1 MCTFAKIFA
10 LYHKNENYFDMK
22 RVTLI
27 IALCIALCG
36 MAQAQDYVVPV
47 ETWDYAEV
55 NGSNY
60 HGYAFHE
67 QWDVDFT
74 VENQDGR
81 YTPTEEDIAE
91 AERLIQKR
99 IAYVNRFH
107 VNQEGDCPVVDEHMR
122 KYERQYVGF
131 TDITGCHIVW
141 VNFVWDESMADSLRN
156 DILLTE
162 GGCGHYW
169 HIKVN
174 LTTGKVYGLE
184 VNGYGTVKVI
194 PRQKKPTHR
203 ISRPGRPRPAGK
215 LRKTGIPH
223 NPEEARF

>member
-1 MCTFAKIFA
+1 
-10 LYHKNENYFDMK
+10 MK
-22 RVTLI
+22 RLTAI
-27 IALCIALCG
+27 IALAAVLFG
-36 MAQAQDYVVPV
+36 TAQAQDYVVPV

-55 NGSNY
+55 QGINY

-107 VNQEGDCPVVDEHMR
+107 ENQEGDCPVVDEHMR

-141 VNFVWDESMADSLRN
+141 VNFVWDESMADSLSK

-184 VNGYGTVKVI
+184 VNGHGTVKVI
-194 PRQKKPTHR
+194 PRQKKPAHR
-203 ISRPGRPRPAGK
+203 ISRPRRPQPAGK

>member
-1 MCTFAKIFA
+1 MTLA
-10 LYHKNENYFDMK
+10 L
-22 RVTLI
+22 
-27 IALCIALCG
+27 ALGC
-36 MAQAQDYVVPV
+36 QVYAQDYVVPV

-67 QWDVDFT
+67 QWGVDFT
-74 VENQDGR
+74 IENQDGR
-81 YTPTEEDIAE
+81 YTPSEEDIAE

-99 IAYVNRFH
+99 IAYVNRYH
-107 VNQEGDCPVVDEHMR
+107 ENQGGDCPVVDEHMR

-141 VNFVWDESMADSLRN
+141 VNFVWDENAAERLKQ
-156 DILLTE
+156 DIVLTE

-174 LTTGKVYGLE
+174 LSTGKVYGLE
-184 VNGYGTVKVI
+184 VNGTGDVKYL
-194 PRQKKPTHR
+194 PRVKKNPPR
-203 ISRPGRPRPAGK
+203 ISRPKQPQPAGK
-215 LRKTGIPH
+215 IRRTGIPQ
-223 NPEEARF
+223 NPQEAHF

>member
-1 MCTFAKIFA
+1 
-10 LYHKNENYFDMK
+10 MK
-22 RVTLI
+22 RVSILLTL
-27 IALCIALCG
+27 ALALGC
-36 MAQAQDYVVPV
+36 QVYAQDYVVPV

-67 QWDVDFT
+67 QWGVDFT
-74 VENQDGR
+74 IENQDGR
-81 YTPTEEDIAE
+81 YTPSEEDIAE

-99 IAYVNRFH
+99 IAYINRYH
-107 VNQEGDCPVVDEHMR
+107 ENQEGDCPVVDEHMR

-141 VNFVWDESMADSLRN
+141 VNFVWDENAADRLKQ
-156 DILLTE
+156 DIVLTE

-174 LTTGKVYGLE
+174 ISTGKVYGLE
-184 VNGYGTVKVI
+184 VNGSGDVKYL
-194 PRQKKPTHR
+194 PRVKKNPPR
-203 ISRPGRPRPAGK
+203 ISRPKQPQPAGK
-215 LRKTGIPH
+215 IRRTGIPQ
-223 NPEEARF
+223 NPQEAHF

>member
-1 MCTFAKIFA
+1 
-10 LYHKNENYFDMK
+10 MK
-22 RVTLI
+22 RLTAI
-27 IALCIALCG
+27 IALAAVLCG
-36 MAQAQDYVVPV
+36 TAQAQDYVVPV

-55 NGSNY
+55 QGINY

-107 VNQEGDCPVVDEHMR
+107 ENQEGDCPVVDEHMR

-141 VNFVWDESMADSLRN
+141 VNFVWDESMADSLKK
-156 DILLTE
+156 DIVLTE

-184 VNGYGTVKVI
+184 VNGYGTVKMI
-194 PRQKKPTHR
+194 PRQKKPAHR
-203 ISRPGRPRPAGK
+203 ISRPRRPQPAGK

-223 NPEEARF
+223 NPEEAHF

>member
-1 MCTFAKIFA
+1 
-10 LYHKNENYFDMK
+10 MK
-22 RVTLI
+22 RVSILLTL
-27 IALCIALCG
+27 ALALGC
-36 MAQAQDYVVPV
+36 QVYAQDYVVPV

-67 QWDVDFT
+67 QWGVDFT
-74 VENQDGR
+74 IENQDGR
-81 YTPTEEDIAE
+81 YTPSEEDIAE

-99 IAYVNRFH
+99 IAYVNRYH
-107 VNQEGDCPVVDEHMR
+107 ENQGGDCPVVDEHMR

-141 VNFVWDESMADSLRN
+141 VNFVWDENAAERLKQ
-156 DILLTE
+156 DIVLTE

-174 LTTGKVYGLE
+174 LSTGKVYGLE
-184 VNGYGTVKVI
+184 VNGTGDVKYL
-194 PRQKKPTHR
+194 PRVKKNPPR
-203 ISRPGRPRPAGK
+203 ISRPKQPQPAGK
-215 LRKTGIPH
+215 IRRTGIPQ
-223 NPEEARF
+223 NPQEAHF

>member
-1 MCTFAKIFA
+1 
-10 LYHKNENYFDMK
+10 MK
-22 RVTLI
+22 RLTAI
-27 IALCIALCG
+27 IALAAVLFG
-36 MAQAQDYVVPV
+36 TAQAQDYVVPV

-55 NGSNY
+55 QGINY

-107 VNQEGDCPVVDEHMR
+107 ENQEGDCPVVDEHMR

-141 VNFVWDESMADSLRN
+141 VNFVWDESMADSLKK
-156 DILLTE
+156 DIVLTE

-184 VNGYGTVKVI
+184 VNGYGTVKII
-194 PRQKKPTHR
+194 PRQKRPAHR
-203 ISRPGRPRPAGK
+203 ISRPKRPQPAGK

-223 NPEEARF
+223 NPQEAQF

>member
-27 IALCIALCG
+27 ITLCIALCG

-67 QWDVDFT
+67 QWEVDFT

-194 PRQKKPTHR
+194 PRQKKPAHR

>member
-1 MCTFAKIFA
+1 
-10 LYHKNENYFDMK
+10 MK
-22 RVTLI
+22 RVSILLTL
-27 IALCIALCG
+27 ALALGCQVY
-36 MAQAQDYVVPV
+36 AQVYVVPV

-67 QWDVDFT
+67 QWGVDFT
-74 VENQDGR
+74 IENQDGR
-81 YTPTEEDIAE
+81 YTPSEEDIAE

-99 IAYVNRFH
+99 IAYINRYH
-107 VNQEGDCPVVDEHMR
+107 ENQEGDCPVVDEHMR

-141 VNFVWDESMADSLRN
+141 VNFVWDENATERLKQ
-156 DILLTE
+156 DIVLTE

-174 LTTGKVYGLE
+174 LSTGKVYGLE
-184 VNGYGTVKVI
+184 VHGTGDVKYL
-194 PRQKKPTHR
+194 PRVKKNPPR
-203 ISRPGRPRPAGK
+203 ISRPKQPQPAGK
-215 LRKTGIPH
+215 IRRTGIPQ
-223 NPEEARF
+223 NPQEAHF

>member
-1 MCTFAKIFA
+1 
-10 LYHKNENYFDMK
+10 MK
-22 RVTLI
+22 RLTAI
-27 IALCIALCG
+27 IALAAVLCG
-36 MAQAQDYVVPV
+36 TVQAQDYVVPV

-55 NGSNY
+55 QGINY

-107 VNQEGDCPVVDEHMR
+107 ENQEGDCPVVDEHMR

-141 VNFVWDESMADSLRN
+141 VNFVWDESMADSLKK
-156 DILLTE
+156 DIVLTE

-184 VNGYGTVKVI
+184 VNGYGTVKMI
-194 PRQKKPTHR
+194 PRQKKPAHR
-203 ISRPGRPRPAGK
+203 ISRPRRPQPAGK

-223 NPEEARF
+223 NPEEAHF

>member
-1 MCTFAKIFA
+1 
-10 LYHKNENYFDMK
+10 MK
-22 RVTLI
+22 RLTAI
-27 IALCIALCG
+27 IGLAVALCG
-36 MAQAQDYVVPV
+36 IAQAQDYVVPV

-55 NGSNY
+55 QGINY

-81 YTPTEEDIAE
+81 YTPSEEDIAE

-107 VNQEGDCPVVDEHMR
+107 ENQGGDCPVVDEHMR

-141 VNFVWDESMADSLRN
+141 VNFVWDESATEKLKN
-156 DILLTE
+156 DVLLTE

-169 HIKVN
+169 HVKVN

-184 VNGYGTVKVI
+184 VNGYGTVKYL
-194 PRQKKPTHR
+194 PRQKKPAHR
-203 ISRPGRPRPAGK
+203 ISRPKRPQPAGK

>member
-1 MCTFAKIFA
+1 
-10 LYHKNENYFDMK
+10 MK
-22 RVTLI
+22 RLTAI
-27 IALCIALCG
+27 IALAAVLCG
-36 MAQAQDYVVPV
+36 TAQAQDYVVPV

-55 NGSNY
+55 QGINY

-99 IAYVNRFH
+99 IAYVNRVH
-107 VNQEGDCPVVDEHMR
+107 ENQEGDCPVVDEHMR

-141 VNFVWDESMADSLRN
+141 VNFVWDESMADSLKK
-156 DILLTE
+156 DIVLTE

-184 VNGYGTVKVI
+184 VNGYGTVKMI
-194 PRQKKPTHR
+194 PRQKKPAHR
-203 ISRPGRPRPAGK
+203 ISRPRRPQPAGK

-223 NPEEARF
+223 NPEEAHF

>member
-1 MCTFAKIFA
+1 MTLA
-10 LYHKNENYFDMK
+10 L
-22 RVTLI
+22 
-27 IALCIALCG
+27 ALGCYAY
-36 MAQAQDYVVPV
+36 AQDYVVPV

-67 QWDVDFT
+67 QWGVDFT
-74 VENQDGR
+74 IENQDGR
-81 YTPTEEDIAE
+81 YTPSEEDIAE

-99 IAYVNRFH
+99 IAYINRYH
-107 VNQEGDCPVVDEHMR
+107 ENQEGDCPVVDEHMR

-141 VNFVWDESMADSLRN
+141 VNFVWDENAADRLKQ
-156 DILLTE
+156 DIVLTE

-174 LTTGKVYGLE
+174 ISTGKVYGLE
-184 VNGYGTVKVI
+184 VNGSGDVKYL
-194 PRQKKPTHR
+194 PRVKKNPPR
-203 ISRPGRPRPAGK
+203 ISRPKQPQPAGK
-215 LRKTGIPH
+215 IRRTGIPQ
-223 NPEEARF
+223 NPQEAHF

>member
-1 MCTFAKIFA
+1 
-10 LYHKNENYFDMK
+10 MK
-22 RVTLI
+22 RLTAI
-27 IALCIALCG
+27 IALAAVLFG
-36 MAQAQDYVVPV
+36 TAQAQDYVVPV

-55 NGSNY
+55 QGINY

-107 VNQEGDCPVVDEHMR
+107 ENQEGDCPVVDEHMR

-141 VNFVWDESMADSLRN
+141 VNFVWDESMADSLKK
-156 DILLTE
+156 DIVLTE

-184 VNGYGTVKVI
+184 VNGYGTVKMI
-194 PRQKKPTHR
+194 PRQKKPAHR
-203 ISRPGRPRPAGK
+203 ISRPRRPQPAGK

-223 NPEEARF
+223 NPEEAHF

>member
-1 MCTFAKIFA
+1 
-10 LYHKNENYFDMK
+10 MK
-22 RVTLI
+22 RLTAI
-27 IALCIALCG
+27 IALAAVLFG
-36 MAQAQDYVVPV
+36 TAQAQDYVVPV

-55 NGSNY
+55 QGINY

-107 VNQEGDCPVVDEHMR
+107 ENQEGDCPVVDEHMR

-141 VNFVWDESMADSLRN
+141 VNFVLDESMADSLSK

-184 VNGYGTVKVI
+184 VNGHGTVKVI
-194 PRQKKPTHR
+194 PRQKKPAHR
-203 ISRPGRPRPAGK
+203 ISRPRRPQPAGK

>member
-1 MCTFAKIFA
+1 
-10 LYHKNENYFDMK
+10 MK
-22 RVTLI
+22 RLTAI
-27 IALCIALCG
+27 IALAAVLFG
-36 MAQAQDYVVPV
+36 TAQAQDYVVPV

-55 NGSNY
+55 QGINY

-107 VNQEGDCPVVDEHMR
+107 ENQEGDCPVVDEHMR

-141 VNFVWDESMADSLRN
+141 VNFVWDESMADSLSK

-184 VNGYGTVKVI
+184 VNGHGTVKII
-194 PRQKKPTHR
+194 PRQKKPAHR
-203 ISRPGRPRPAGK
+203 ISRPRRPQPAGK

>member
-1 MCTFAKIFA
+1 
-10 LYHKNENYFDMK
+10 MK
-22 RVTLI
+22 RLTAI
-27 IALCIALCG
+27 IALAAVLFG
-36 MAQAQDYVVPV
+36 TAQAQDYVVPV

-55 NGSNY
+55 QGINY

-107 VNQEGDCPVVDEHMR
+107 ENQEGDCPVVDEHMR

-141 VNFVWDESMADSLRN
+141 VNFVWDESMADSLSK

-174 LTTGKVYGLE
+174 LTTGKAYGLE
-184 VNGYGTVKVI
+184 VTSHGTVKVI
-194 PRQKKPTHR
+194 PRQKKPAHR
-203 ISRPGRPRPAGK
+203 ISRPRRPQPAGK

-223 NPEEARF
+223 NPQEARF